1 VYNPSDW
8 LQGKK
13 SWMLS
18 ENRFALKEWSI
29 AVKYLGEGKQILLL
43 RKGGI
48 REQKKGFAVERSEF
62 FLFPTFLHQAEES
75 LIPAVH
81 QDFRDLLAMQ
91 AGNQKIEINCY
102 AVVEEIIR
110 ISQLDRLRH
119 LEGKHILNWNCVE
132 SRFHYRRPGLHL
144 ILLRVYKL
152 PRSHQIIP
160 EKKYEGCVS
169 WVEIEEE
176 LSTRGAEM
184 VLPEREFAFRANE
197 VRQLFLGT

>member
-1 VYNPSDW
+1 
-8 LQGKK
+8 
-13 SWMLS
+13 MLS

-48 REQKKGFAVERSEF
+48 REQKKGFSVEHLEF

-81 QDFRDLLAMQ
+81 QDFRDLVAAQ
-91 AGNQKIEINCY
+91 SGHQKIEIRY
-102 AVVEEIIR
+102 YGVVEEVIR
-110 ISQLDRLRH
+110 ISELDRLHH
-119 LEGKHILNWNCVE
+119 LEGKHILNWNWVE
-132 SRFHYRRPGLHL
+132 KRFHYRRPGLHL

-152 PRSHQIIP
+152 PRSHQIIA

-169 WVEIEEE
+169 WVGIEEE
-176 LSTRGAEM
+176 LSIWGAEM
-184 VLPEREFAFRANE
+184 VLPEKEFEFRADE